1 MATVEVPDAAPPRT
15 ADTSDKAPAS
25 TGGRRLGST
34 AYAGRMNDTPDRN
47 EPGRQ
52 RRRFWHPSSASEWI
66 ELAIYVFFGLIAL
79 LAGVGWLV
87 ART

>member
-1 MATVEVPDAAPPRT
+1 VLDPV
-15 ADTSDKAPAS
+15 
-25 TGGRRLGST
+25 GST

-52 RRRFWHPSSASEWI
+52 RRRFWRPSSASEWV
-66 ELAIYVFFGLIAL
+66 ELAIYVFFALIAL
-79 LAGVGWLV
+79 LAAIGWLV